1 MNNGEGSIASPQL
14 PKRRAGCLVLLA
26 LTLVIGGLF
35 WGIYFGL
42 METPVGSRGAIE
54 PWMEE
59 LDGSEERGA
68 RTGSAVKN
76 STGAAEDAPG
86 ETE

>member
-1 MNNGEGSIASPQL
+1 MSNGAGPIASPQL

-42 METPVGSRGAIE
+42 METPVGSRGALE

-59 LDGSEERGA
+59 LEGPAKHGEREKSQELSGD
-68 RTGSAVKN
+68 
-76 STGAAEDAPG
+76 DAPG
-86 ETE
+86 EVE